1 MNPEVLKTNYNIKI
15 THIDG
20 ATLMKILIGSNNAH
34 KAKEIQDM
42 LPDYEVLRPKD
53 IGLDLEPEENGKT
66 FAENALIKA
75 KAFAEASGL
84 LTMADDSGLEVA
96 CLNGEPGIYSARY
109 CPKPGADD
117 ADRRHYL
124 LDNIRKCGAERPW
137 KARFCCAMAIVPP
150 NGEVRQVFG
159 TCEGVIIPEE
169 RGSNGFGY
177 DPIFFKPEFNMTLA
191 EMTEEQKNSI
201 SHRGNALK
209 QALPILKELASL

>member
-1 MNPEVLKTNYNIKI
+1 
-15 THIDG
+15 
-20 ATLMKILIGSNNAH
+20 MKILIGSNNAH

-177 DPIFFKPEFNMTLA
+177 DPIFFKPEFDMTLA

>member
-75 KAFAEASGL
+75 KAFADASGL

-177 DPIFFKPEFNMTLA
+177 DPIFFKPEFGMTLA

>member
-1 MNPEVLKTNYNIKI
+1 
-15 THIDG
+15 
-20 ATLMKILIGSNNAH
+20 MKILIGSNNAH

-124 LDNIRKCGAERPW
+124 LENIRKCGAERPW

>member
-1 MNPEVLKTNYNIKI
+1 
-15 THIDG
+15 
-20 ATLMKILIGSNNAH
+20 MKILIGSNNAH

-84 LTMADDSGLEVA
+84 LTMADDSGLEVE

-124 LDNIRKCGAERPW
+124 LENIRKCGAERPW

-150 NGEVRQVFG
+150 NGEARQVFG
-159 TCEGVIIPEE
+159 TCEGCIIPEE

-177 DPIFFKPEFNMTLA
+177 DPIFYKPEFDMTLA

>member
-124 LDNIRKCGAERPW
+124 LENIRKCGAERPW

>member
-1 MNPEVLKTNYNIKI
+1 
-15 THIDG
+15 
-20 ATLMKILIGSNNAH
+20 MKILIGSNNAH

-75 KAFAEASGL
+75 KAFADASGL

-124 LDNIRKCGAERPW
+124 LENIRKCGAERPW